1 MIKKIKLSLVF
12 IFLMCCILLL
22 IRNGLAFNERI
33 THPHITQN
41 AIAVSNLPNYLTSN
55 LGIQEGI
62 DRIVRFTGNNQ
73 NGMAISTQKKVYE
86 WLMSGSTDEDNPMCR
101 ASNHF
106 HNPLLPWSQSFMS
119 DDTTVPATLIRTFCN
134 NTGWPYDQRKSNVVW
149 ATGLLNDGTPANI
162 TDNSSTDPPSPNTW
176 NKARDYYYKA
186 LTKNMG
192 VVRDTYLAR
201 TFQSIGQVMHLLE
214 DMAVPAHVRNDFQSH
229 LAFTGVSSINFTQWY
244 NNLFEYYVKN
254 KDSTLMASMTAIA
267 PTFSITQKLT
277 DFWDTEIYTGANPL
291 GSLQQGLA
299 EYTNANFVSDYT
311 FTFGTGDGSGQ
322 TTTVSGAH
330 SFPYP
335 KVSSADRIDKTI
347 NIPLSS
353 GTVTAIRPY
362 YQKMRDGDSGYLL
375 AGVSYLQFVV
385 ESISPVNPNETL
397 SHLEI
402 IPPMDDYVH
411 KDYADRLLPRA
422 VGYSA
427 GLLNYFFRG
436 SIEITLPDSG
446 IYSSATNTAPGFT
459 TIKVQAKNTTANNEE
474 MLNGSIELVVK
485 YRLALE
491 DPFKAYPVDYYMQ
504 VEPYFSYIVAPE
516 KDGVRAI
523 PSDQPVELTFDLT
536 TPIPLWA
543 IEVYL
548 QVVYHGKLGNED
560 GAVAVGFKDI
570 SEPTPVDLYNNM
582 DKICLNGGWYDAGS
596 QAAIDQAPILGWDV
610 YAHDVQDA
618 YLKISPEG
626 DEAFASPSN
635 YTFPAGTIPRGTL
648 YRAYVLSDYD
658 YPFNYS
664 DYTPAVATTTA
675 DTADHANAILIGRSV
690 GSAIKNQID
699 YQVADEATCAEI
711 GETAPCDVWY
721 YPLFYSIR
729 GNDMWGPVG
738 FIADNPKYPT
748 DTNCSWELLLE

>member
-1 MIKKIKLSLVF
+1 MGLKKIGAILIICLFPTVAFTWDDSTTHKDLSEIAANKSVIGTTEYLKNIGLNEGLLQQLKLNTREQELYKW
-12 IFLMCCILLL
+12 
-22 IRNGLAFNERI
+22 IR
-33 THPHITQN
+33 
-41 AIAVSNLPNYLTSN
+41 
-55 LGIQEGI
+55 EGAQLE
-62 DRIVRFTGNNQ
+62 D
-73 NGMAISTQKKVYE
+73 A
-86 WLMSGSTDEDNPMCR
+86 GSTSQGIAGTAR
-101 ASNHF
+101 YVNHF
-106 HNPLLPWSQSFMS
+106 HNPLKPWTAAGL
-119 DDTTVPATLIRTFCN
+119 DDTVVGFHYTGESFLLWAQDSARQSGWLGGDWTWQATRIFFYN
-134 NTGWPYDQRKSNVVW
+134 
-149 ATGLLNDGTPANI
+149 
-162 TDNSSTDPPSPNTW
+162 
-176 NKARDYYYKA
+176 A
-186 LTKNMG
+186 LTKNTDAE
-192 VVRDTYLAR
+192 RQSYFAQ
-201 TFQSIGQVMHLLE
+201 TFRGLGHQMHLIQ
-214 DMAVPAHVRNDFQSH
+214 DASQPAHVRNDAHPLNRNQVGGLNIEPWAAGNSSFINA
-229 LAFTGVSSINFTQWY
+229 LAANPIFPSVAFNVSY
-244 NNLFEYYVKN
+244 NGL
-254 KDSTLMASMTAIA
+254 A
-267 PTFSITQKLT
+267 PITQLFDTDQYNGAAPSVALT
-277 DFWDTEIYTGANPL
+277 
-291 GSLQQGLA
+291 QGIA
-299 EYTNANFVSDYT
+299 EYTNANFASQHTIFAEENPTSDIHYFPYPRKSST
-311 FTFGTGDGSGQ
+311 DIQNYIAQNKLPETKTAEDGVADVGFWIAKTGDGENYDHFAKPTYLTRPLEG
-322 TTTVSGAH
+322 TAV
-330 SFPYP
+330 YY
-335 KVSSADRIDKTI
+335 KTF
-347 NIPLSS
+347 
-353 GTVTAIRPY
+353 
-362 YQKMRDGDSGYLL
+362 YQDTNCH
-375 AGVSYLQFVV
+375 
-385 ESISPVNPNETL
+385 E
-397 SHLEI
+397 
-402 IPPMDDYVH
+402 
-411 KDYADRLLPRA
+411 DYAEKLIPRT

-436 SIEITLPDSG
+436 SIEVTLPSSG

-459 TIKVQAKNTTANNEE
+459 TIKVQAKNTTANNEA

-504 VEPYFSYIVAPE
+504 VEPDFSYIVAPE

-675 DTADHANAILIGRSV
+675 DTADHANAILIGRIV